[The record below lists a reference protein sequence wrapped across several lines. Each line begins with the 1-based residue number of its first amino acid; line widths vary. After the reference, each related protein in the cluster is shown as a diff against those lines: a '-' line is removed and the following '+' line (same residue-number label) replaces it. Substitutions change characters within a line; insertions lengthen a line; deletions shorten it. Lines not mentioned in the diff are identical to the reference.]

1 MPKRLPNILAINPGS
16 RYLGMAAF
24 HGPELLD
31 WRVKEID
38 GKGSGKRPERAGTIV
53 GRWIEQYDP
62 DVLAIKRLHPSR
74 SSQGLDRLA
83 AKIVASCRRNG
94 LQVFRYSIQDLEA
107 ALSPEEPICKP
118 RMAEIVASLYPVLF
132 HELRKEQRNKNAY
145 HLRMFE
151 AVALGI
157 VCHQRLEEH

>member
-1 MPKRLPNILAINPGS
+1 MPKAQPRILAINPGS

-31 WRVKEID
+31 WRVKETG
-38 GKGSGKRPERAGTIV
+38 GKGPRPKLETARIIV
-53 GRWIEQYDP
+53 RRLIQRYDP

-74 SSQGLDRLA
+74 SSQGLNRLA
-83 AKIVASCRRNG
+83 AEIRAVCRSKG
-94 LQVFRYSIQDLEA
+94 LKVCQYSIQDLEV
-107 ALSPEEPICKP
+107 ALSSDEKINKP
-118 RMAEIVASLYPVLF
+118 KMAEIVASVYPVLF
-132 HELRKEQRNKNAY
+132 HELHKEQRNRNPY

-157 VCHQRLEEH
+157 VCHQQLEKH